1 MSGLRA
7 SPAALGEP
15 SPYAA
20 MVHLSGRRRGTSQLL
35 SDDRVTVGSSAA
47 DQVLVAE
54 PAEAGTGTPI
64 KGARRYISVAGD
76 PGRTLATLEKRGQTY
91 ELRAGLGAEVFVNGE
106 PVESLV
112 LASGDV
118 LEIGKGGTVL
128 RFRLYPAARGPYKS
142 MREAFSDCIDC
153 ARHGGH
159 GVLDRTG
166 IVLAGVPYEL
176 ATKTTPA
183 MRVTFL
189 ALLFLL
195 LVTTGV
201 AIVRNVSLE
210 RRFAAELGRI
220 QGLEAL
226 LARTER
232 ATYSR
237 ADFDA
242 ARAEL
247 EALIGESLGRVEA
260 LEARAGAPARI
271 IDAAAEAVVF
281 LQGSFGFVEPQSGR
295 PLRYAVGPGG
305 GPVRL
310 ADGSNAITLEGSGPI
325 VEVLYTGTA
334 FVASDAGH
342 LLTNRHVA
350 LPWFYDQSAQR
361 MISQGLQPVMQRLIG
376 YLPGLEE
383 PFDVELVEASDS
395 SDVALLKC
403 QAPTSSV
410 RPLRLA
416 AAVPKAG
423 DEVIVMGYP
432 TGMRAVMARAGERFA
447 SALSASGPLDFWQ
460 VAHKL
465 AEGGYLTPLA
475 TRGIVGQ
482 ITEVTIVYDAV
493 TMSGGSGGP
502 VINLDGEVV
511 AVNSAIIP
519 GFTGSNLGV
528 PASEAARLLDA
539 ASELRRP

>member
-1 MSGLRA
+1 MSGLGA
-7 SPAALGEP
+7 SPATLGKP
-15 SPYAA
+15 SPYAT
-20 MVHLSGRRRGTSQLL
+20 MVHLSGRQRGTSQLVG
-35 SDDRVTVGSSAA
+35 DDRVTVGSSAA
-47 DQVLVAE
+47 DQILVAE
-54 PAEAGTGTPI
+54 PAEAGTGTLI
-64 KGARRYISVAGD
+64 KGARSSTAVAA
-76 PGRTLATLEKRGQTY
+76 GRALATLERRGQTY
-91 ELRAGLGAEVFVNGE
+91 ELRAGLGVDVFVNGE
-106 PVESLV
+106 LTESLV

-128 RFRLYPAARGPYKS
+128 RFRLYPASRGPYKS
-142 MREAFSDCIDC
+142 MGEAFSDCIDC
-153 ARHGGH
+153 ARFGGR
-159 GVLDRTG
+159 GVLDRAG
-166 IVLAGVPYEL
+166 IVLAGIPYEL

-183 MRVTFL
+183 MRFTFL
-189 ALLFLL
+189 TLLLLL

-201 AIVRNVSLE
+201 AVVRNVSLE

-220 QGLEAL
+220 QGLEDL

-232 ATYSR
+232 TTYSR
-237 ADFDA
+237 SDFDA

-260 LEARAGAPARI
+260 LEARAGAPARV
-271 IDAAAEAVVF
+271 IDAAAQSVVF

-295 PLRYAVGPGG
+295 PLRFAVGPGG
-305 GPVRL
+305 RPVRL
-310 ADGSNAITLEGSGPI
+310 PDGSNAITLDGSGPI

-334 FVASDAGH
+334 FVASAAGH

-361 MISQGLQPVMQRLIG
+361 IMSQGFQPVMQRLVG

-395 SDVALLKC
+395 ADVALLKC
-403 QAPTSSV
+403 QAPTSAV
-410 RPLRLA
+410 RPLSLA
-416 AAVPKAG
+416 AVVPNAG

-460 VAHKL
+460 VARKL

-482 ITEVTIVYDAV
+482 LTEGTIVYDAA

-502 VINLDGEVV
+502 VINLDGDVV
-511 AVNSAIIP
+511 AVHSAIIR

-539 ASELRRP
+539 VR

>member
-1 MSGLRA
+1 MSDTEA
-7 SPAALGEP
+7 SSATPAEP
-15 SPYAA
+15 SPYAT
-20 MVHLSGRRRGTSQLL
+20 MVHLSGRQRGASQPL

-47 DQVLVAE
+47 DQIL
-54 PAEAGTGTPI
+54 
-64 KGARRYISVAGD
+64 VAGD

-91 ELRAGLGAEVFVNGE
+91 ELRAGRGVDVFVNGE
-106 PVESLV
+106 PTASLV

-118 LEIGKGGTVL
+118 IEIGKGGTVL

-142 MREAFSDCIDC
+142 MGEAFSDCIDC
-153 ARHGGH
+153 ARFGGR
-159 GVLDRTG
+159 GALDRAG

-183 MRVTFL
+183 MRFTFL

-195 LVTTGV
+195 FLTTGV
-201 AIVRNVSLE
+201 AVVRSVSIE
-210 RRFAAELGRI
+210 RRFAAERGRME
-220 QGLEAL
+220 GLEAL
-226 LARTER
+226 LARTEH

-237 ADFDA
+237 SDFDT

-247 EALIGESLGRVEA
+247 EDLIGASLGRVEA
-260 LEARAGAPARI
+260 LEARVEAPARV
-271 IDAAAEAVVF
+271 IDAAAQSVVF
-281 LQGSFGFVEPQSGR
+281 LQGAFGFVEPQSGR
-295 PLRYAVGPGG
+295 PLRFAVGAGG

-310 ADGSNAITLEGSGPI
+310 PDGSNAVALDGNGPI
-325 VEVLYTGTA
+325 IEVLYTGTA

-350 LPWFYDQSAQR
+350 LPWFYDQAAQQI
-361 MISQGLQPVMQRLIG
+361 ISQGFQPVMRRLVG

-383 PFDVELVEASDS
+383 PFDVELVQASDS

-403 QAPTSSV
+403 QAPTSAV

-416 AAVPKAG
+416 AVVPNAG
-423 DEVIVMGYP
+423 DEVIVLGYP
-432 TGMRAVMARAGERFA
+432 TGIRAVMARAGESFA
-447 SALSASGPLDFWQ
+447 AALSAGGPLDFWQ
-460 VAHKL
+460 VARKL

-482 ITEVTIVYDAV
+482 LTEGTIAYDAA

-511 AVNSAIIP
+511 AVNAAMIP

-528 PASEAARLLDA
+528 AASKAARLLDA
-539 ASELRRP
+539 VR